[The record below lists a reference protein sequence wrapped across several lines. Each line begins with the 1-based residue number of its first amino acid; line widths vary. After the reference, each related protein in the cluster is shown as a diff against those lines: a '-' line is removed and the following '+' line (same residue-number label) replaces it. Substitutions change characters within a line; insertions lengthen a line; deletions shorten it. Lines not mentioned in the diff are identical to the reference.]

1 MARFTATVVFPV
13 PPFPLATDI
22 IIAAPSQD
30 FICNLVLKFT
40 LLKEK
45 IMVSLVKLSFSKK
58 GLFIRIMKGEKFIP
72 LEDGTLYSR
81 RKGFTPLHVPPLKE
95 YAKIVGEEPIK
106 ELKEV
111 SERLSG
117 IKMLE
122 LSSTPLGGGVAEMLH
137 SSVPFLNLVGI
148 EDEWKVIKGSKE
160 FFAVTKTLHHLLQGK
175 KGILT
180 AEAEM
185 VYFSAIKENVA
196 SNIIDYEPDVV
207 FVHDPQPLALAREL
221 KRGKEKWIWRCHI
234 DLNGFSLRRNPRLW
248 DFITYWAEAFDAA
261 IFTAAYFVISQWPLP
276 KFIIPPFIDPLS
288 EKNREMSEDEI
299 AKELEK
305 EDICT
310 EKPIISQISRFDHW
324 KDPKGVLSIYKKV
337 REKEECQLTLAG
349 GFSPDDPEGERVYKE
364 LKEMTKDD
372 KDIHILCECSDSCI
386 NAIQRAS
393 SVILQNSKKEGFGLT
408 VTEAMWKGKPVVARS
423 VGGIALQIRDGYTG
437 FLINGEEEAA
447 KRILHL
453 LRDPKR
459 RDIVG
464 KRARRYVREHF
475 LLPVRIVDYLLC
487 ADFINKT
494 KGIPEESIISFHP
507 WFKISKRVW

>member
-137 SSVPFLNLVGI
+137 SSVPFLNSVGI

-175 KGILT
+175 KGELT
-180 AEAEM
+180 TEAEK

-305 EDICT
+305 EDIST

-324 KDPKGVLSIYKKV
+324 KDPEGVVSIYKRV
-337 REKEECQLTLAG
+337 REKEECQLILAG
-349 GFSPDDPEGERVYKE
+349 GFASDDPEGERVYKE

-487 ADFINKT
+487 ADFINKA

>member
-1 MARFTATVVFPV
+1 MER
-13 PPFPLATDI
+13 
-22 IIAAPSQD
+22 
-30 FICNLVLKFT
+30 
-40 LLKEK
+40 
-45 IMVSLVKLSFSKK
+45 
-58 GLFIRIMKGEKFIP
+58 EKFIP
-72 LEDGTLYSR
+72 MEDGTLYSK

-95 YAKIVGEEPIK
+95 YAKIVGEAPIK
-106 ELKEV
+106 ELEEV

-117 IKMLE
+117 MKMLE
-122 LSSTPLGGGVAEMLH
+122 LSSTPYGGGVAEMLH
-137 SSVPFLNLVGI
+137 SSVPFLNSIGI
-148 EDEWKVIKGSKE
+148 DDEWKVIKGSKK
-160 FFAVTKTLHHLLQGK
+160 FFEVTKTMHHLLQGK
-175 KGILT
+175 KGKLT
-180 AEAEM
+180 AEEEKI
-185 VYFSAIKENVA
+185 YFSAIKENVDA
-196 SNIIDYEPDVV
+196 NIIDYEPDVV

-221 KRGKEKWIWRCHI
+221 KRGGEKWIWRCHI
-234 DLNGFSLRRNPRLW
+234 DIDEVALRRNQRLW

-299 AKELEK
+299 QKGLEK
-305 EDICT
+305 EDIDT
-310 EKPIISQISRFDHW
+310 EKPILSQISRFDHW
-324 KDPKGVLSIYKKV
+324 KDPEGVVSIYKKV
-337 REKEECQLTLAG
+337 KEKEECQLILAG
-349 GFSPDDPEGERVYKE
+349 GFAPDDPEGEKVYKE
-364 LKEMTKDD
+364 LKETTKDD
-372 KDIHILCECSDSCI
+372 KNIHILCECSDSCI

-393 SVILQNSKKEGFGLT
+393 SVIIQNSRKEGFGLT
-408 VTEAMWKGKPVVARS
+408 VTEAMWKGKPVVARP

-437 FLINGEEEAA
+437 FLINGEEEAV

-459 RDIVG
+459 RDVVG